1 MRARLGKS
9 ALLVLL
15 LAGSLLAQATVATAQ
30 EAAQRLLIEAERAE
44 QDGNTSSALTDY
56 EMVSRQFPGTEVA
69 AQALGRMVEIKR
81 AQGDVDGATAACNRL
96 IDDFPGT
103 NHAAMGMFYSG
114 DLQLGRA
121 RKPADAQA
129 VRETFRRVWV
139 LFDPVT
145 HPDLIYRA
153 AARVRHAE
161 LEIRAGDIAGA
172 ELSYLSTLEAEPM
185 SEWTMRARLGLAG
198 IYLERANWVLAAEML
213 QQAINEATILG
224 FTDVAA
230 DARSHLTLVHRLML
244 RPAAN
249 GKRWQTGSTVGGLN
263 LNKPAGIAASGDGRL
278 VATEELGRSVLFE
291 DGKNVL
297 QRSYDFAYRPFFS
310 RDGKAW
316 VPTGTVIWEM
326 VDRERMTYMGPSR
339 QPTRA
344 ILSGAEGIY
353 QWFTIEEKPQRV
365 LTHRAE
371 SRVDRQIPASDPVDI
386 ATDGQGRLHILDAQ
400 KRGVVRYSP
409 AGDASTNLISGVLA
423 RPIALDVDPMG
434 NIYVLDRDGQVD
446 IFDSKGQK
454 IETLGPSF
462 PGGITLTSAHDIAV
476 DDTGRIYLLNSKPG
490 SVYVL
495 E

>member
-1 MRARLGKS
+1 MVGRNKS
-9 ALLVLL
+9 ALLGVL
-15 LAGSLLAQATVATAQ
+15 LAGMLLGLPAGTAAQ

-44 QDGNTSSALTDY
+44 GEGNTTAALTDY

-69 AQALGRMVEIKR
+69 AQALGRMIEIKR
-81 AQGDVDGATAACNRL
+81 DRGDIAGATAACNRL

-103 NHAAMGMFYSG
+103 SHAAKGLFFSG

-129 VRETFRRVWV
+129 VRDTFRRVWV
-139 LFDPVT
+139 LFDPVS

-153 AARVRHAE
+153 AARVRYAE
-161 LEIRAGDIAGA
+161 LEIRAGDSAGA

-198 IYLERANWVLAAEML
+198 IYLERGDWILAAETL
-213 QQAINEATILG
+213 QQAINEATSLG
-224 FTDVAA
+224 FATVAE
-230 DARSHLTLVHRLML
+230 DARVHLTLIHRLML

-249 GKRWQTGSTVGGLN
+249 GKRWQTGSRVSGLT
-263 LNKPAGIAASGDGRL
+263 LNKPAGIAASRDGRL
-278 VATEELGRSVLFE
+278 IATEELGRAVLIE
-291 DGKNVL
+291 NGKIIL
-297 QRSYDFAYRPFFS
+297 QRSYDFAYRPFWA

-326 VDRERMTYMGPSR
+326 VDRERMTYLGPSR
-339 QPTRA
+339 QPIRA

-353 QWFTIEEKPQRV
+353 QWFTLERKPQRV

-371 SRVDRQIPASDPVDI
+371 SRVDRRVPASDPLDI
-386 ATDGQGRLHILDAQ
+386 AADGQGRLYILDGQ
-400 KRGVVRYSP
+400 KRGVVRFSP
-409 AGDASTNLISGVLA
+409 AGDSSTNLISGLLG

-434 NIYVLDRDGQVD
+434 NVYVLDRDGKVD

-454 IETLGPSF
+454 LETLGPSF

-476 DDTGRIYLLNSKPG
+476 DGTGRIYLLNSKPG
-490 SVYVL
+490 TVYVL